1 MFLVTVG
8 LHAAR
13 TASGRRCKEQP
24 VLIKSV
30 TAITRRR
37 QNYSRLELQ
46 EVRAKAA
53 MNAVLPRFIKQY
65 RRAPHGCASSNHD
78 YRPVRVYDKVAPHTG
93 ALVVTVGLHVART
106 ASGVAPHTGALVVTY
121 ANVWKKNPFL
131 SRAPCVCV

>member
-65 RRAPHGCASSNHD
+65 RRAPHGCASSNS
-78 YRPVRVYDKVAPHTG
+78 RIACC
-93 ALVVTVGLHVART
+93 
-106 ASGVAPHTGALVVTY
+106 
-121 ANVWKKNPFL
+121 ANRKR
-131 SRAPCVCV
+131 SRAPYGRASSNIRKCMEEKPFPESRPMCLRVIPRMNLSGNCGKAR